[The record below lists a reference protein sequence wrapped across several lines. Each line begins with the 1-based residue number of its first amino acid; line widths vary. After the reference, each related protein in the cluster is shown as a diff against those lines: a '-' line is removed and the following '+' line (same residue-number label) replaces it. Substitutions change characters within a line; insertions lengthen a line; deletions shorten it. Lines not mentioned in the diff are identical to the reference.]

1 MIMVML
7 KIEKNCITT
16 TMATMKIATASTTL
30 TIIMTMVANDKKQN
44 NDNIDDNNCRRMDEL
59 AAQGGLNSRYGQH
72 P

>member
-1 MIMVML
+1 M
-7 KIEKNCITT
+7 
-16 TMATMKIATASTTL
+16 MATMTIATTGKTL